1 MNSSAGETLWRSS
14 HHATQFQHPQQSLPP
29 PTWPQ
34 VPRIYLV
41 GRLFT
46 SSSPP
51 KHLLWSI
58 HIHDLTESSVTHDHI
73 FAHVEPSVSSSL
85 LKHQHRPP
93 VPEFAW
99 SRCTLQEWSS
109 YTKHTSL
116 EKEREEGR
124 DRGGWMYRW
133 EPFIALLCESREF
146 MWVQCLRSQNFIDR
160 TAKGFSRVILKLQT
174 RTEKLF
180 HLHFL

>member
-29 PTWPQ
+29 PPWPQ
-34 VPRIYLV
+34 VPRIYLL

-58 HIHDLTESSVTHDHI
+58 HIHDLTESSVTHSHI

-85 LKHQHRPP
+85 LRHQHRPP

-99 SRCTLQEWSS
+99 SRCALQEWSS
-109 YTKHTSL
+109 YPKHTSL

-133 EPFIALLCESREF
+133 EPFIALLCESRVSAVPSESELHRPHC
-146 MWVQCLRSQNFIDR
+146 QRI
-160 TAKGFSRVILKLQT
+160 SRVILKLQT